1 VAVTLLIKAPSLF
14 NAPQSEHTRS
24 GGSHHHGYLR
34 RLAVTPNQAMNSQQ
48 VADLFVEQRV
58 LQPSQVEDVLQE
70 ANLNGKNIEQ
80 ALVDSG
86 FVDERGFYQVI
97 ADAIGTDFIDLS
109 ENEIAPEIV
118 RLIPAGL
125 ARLHQALPIAAQ
137 DDTLSVALVDPLDL
151 RAAED
156 LRFALGKDVHV
167 VVAPTQQ
174 VEDRI
179 KLYYGTDSS
188 NIDEVLKQLG
198 ETGELL
204 AIRGSDDSASTVEAE
219 ANTTPIIRFVDLIL
233 FQAIQDRASDIHFE
247 PFENEFKIRYRVDGA
262 LYEMA
267 PPPRH
272 LALPVI
278 SRVKVMA
285 NMNIAERRLPQDGR
299 IQKNIAGR
307 SVDLRVSTL
316 PTQFG
321 ESVVLRVLDR
331 STVNLDLEALGL
343 PHYIHD
349 YLIEIIH
356 RPNGIFIVTGPTG
369 SGKTTTLYS
378 CLRRINTIDS
388 KLVTAEEPVEYDLDG
403 IVQVPVNEAIGLTFA
418 RALRAFLRQDP
429 DRIMVGETRDLE
441 TAQISI
447 QASLT
452 GHLVFTTLH
461 TNDAPG
467 AITRL
472 IDMGVEPFLISSTL
486 EAVLGQRL
494 LRSICP
500 QCRTT
505 YQPSQP
511 LLAQLGLSRRDIGDR
526 NFHYGKG
533 CDACNQTGYKGRKG
547 IYELLKIT
555 DPLRE
560 LINERAPTVRLKE
573 KAIELGMVTLRQDG
587 LRSIFAGNTTIEE
600 VLKYT

>member
-1 VAVTLLIKAPSLF
+1 
-14 NAPQSEHTRS
+14 
-24 GGSHHHGYLR
+24 
-34 RLAVTPNQAMNSQQ
+34 
-48 VADLFVEQRV
+48 
-58 LQPSQVEDVLQE
+58 
-70 ANLNGKNIEQ
+70 
-80 ALVDSG
+80 
-86 FVDERGFYQVI
+86 
-97 ADAIGTDFIDLS
+97 
-109 ENEIAPEIV
+109 
-118 RLIPAGL
+118 
-125 ARLHQALPIAAQ
+125 
-137 DDTLSVALVDPLDL
+137 
-151 RAAED
+151 
-156 LRFALGKDVHV
+156 
-167 VVAPTQQ
+167 
-174 VEDRI
+174 
-179 KLYYGTDSS
+179 
-188 NIDEVLKQLG
+188 
-198 ETGELL
+198 
-204 AIRGSDDSASTVEAE
+204 
-219 ANTTPIIRFVDLIL
+219 
-233 FQAIQDRASDIHFE
+233 
-247 PFENEFKIRYRVDGA
+247 
-262 LYEMA
+262 
-267 PPPRH
+267 
-272 LALPVI
+272 
-278 SRVKVMA
+278 
-285 NMNIAERRLPQDGR
+285 MNIAERRLPQDGR
-299 IQKNIAGR
+299 IQKNVAGR
-307 SVDLRVSTL
+307 NVDLRVSTL

-343 PHYIHD
+343 PDYIFE
-349 YLIEIIH
+349 YVLEIIN

-388 KLVTAEEPVEYDLDG
+388 KLLTAEEPVEYDLEG

-505 YQPSQP
+505 YQPSET
-511 LLAQLGLSRRDIGDR
+511 LLEQLGLSRADIGAK
-526 NFHYGKG
+526 NFFYGKG

-547 IYELLKIT
+547 IYELMKIT

-560 LINERAPTVRLKE
+560 LINERAPTVTLKE
-573 KAIELGMVTLRQDG
+573 KAVELGMVTLRQDG
-587 LRSIFAGNTTIEE
+587 LRSIFAGDTTIEE

>member
-1 VAVTLLIKAPSLF
+1 
-14 NAPQSEHTRS
+14 
-24 GGSHHHGYLR
+24 
-34 RLAVTPNQAMNSQQ
+34 MNEKQ
-48 VADLFVEQRV
+48 VAELFVEQQV
-58 LQPSQVEDVLQE
+58 LQPSQAEDVLNE
-70 ANLNGKNIEQ
+70 ANLNGKTIVQ
-80 ALVDSG
+80 AMVDSG
-86 FVDERGFYQVI
+86 FVDESGFYRTI
-97 ADAIGTDFIDLS
+97 AEALGAEYVDLGDK
-109 ENEIAPEIV
+109 EIV
-118 RLIPAGL
+118 PAILKLIPSGL
-125 ARLHQALPIAAQ
+125 ARLHRALPIGLSGN
-137 DDTLSVALVDPLDL
+137 TLRVALADPLDP

-156 LRFALGKDVHV
+156 LRFALGKDVDV
-167 VVAPTQQ
+167 VVAPTEQI
-174 VEDRI
+174 DNRI
-179 KLYYGTDSS
+179 KEYYGADTTSME
-188 NIDEVLKQLG
+188 EVLKQLG
-198 ETGELL
+198 EAGEMLQ
-204 AIRGSDDSASTVEAE
+204 IRGDETAAAVEAE
-219 ANTTPIIRFVDLIL
+219 ANATPIIRFVDLIL
-233 FQAIQDRASDIHFE
+233 YQAIQDRASDIHFE

-262 LYEMA
+262 LYEMS

-299 IQKNIAGR
+299 MQKNIAGR
-307 SVDLRVSTL
+307 HVDLRVSTL

-331 STVNLDLEALGL
+331 STVNLDLEMLGM
-343 PHYIHD
+343 PEYVHNYI
-349 YLIEIIH
+349 LEIINC
-356 RPNGIFIVTGPTG
+356 PNGIFIATGPTG

-378 CLRRINTIDS
+378 CLRKINTIDS
-388 KLVTAEEPVEYDLDG
+388 KLLTAEEPVEYDLEG

-418 RALRAFLRQDP
+418 RVLRAFLRQDP
-429 DRIMVGETRDLE
+429 DRIMIGETRDLE
-441 TAQISI
+441 TAQIAI

-472 IDMGVEPFLISSTL
+472 IDMGVEPFLISATL

-500 QCRTT
+500 NCRAP
-505 YQPSQP
+505 YQPNESV
-511 LLAQLGLSRRDIGDR
+511 LAQLELSKRDIGDR
-526 NFHYGKG
+526 KFFYGKG
-533 CDACNQTGYKGRKG
+533 CDACNHTGYKGRKG
-547 IYELLKIT
+547 IYELMKIM

-560 LINERAPTVRLKE
+560 LINERAPTVVLKQ

-587 LRSIFAGNTTIEE
+587 LRSIFAGDTTIEE

>member
-1 VAVTLLIKAPSLF
+1 M
-14 NAPQSEHTRS
+14 NAKQ
-24 GGSHHHGYLR
+24 
-34 RLAVTPNQAMNSQQ
+34 LA
-48 VADLFVEQRV
+48 DIFVERGL
-58 LQPSQVEDVLQE
+58 LQSSQTEDVLRE
-70 ANLNGKNIEQ
+70 AQQNGKTVER
-80 ALVDSG
+80 ALVDGG
-86 FVDERGFYQVI
+86 FVDERGFYEVI
-97 ADAIGTDFIDLS
+97 ADALGT
-109 ENEIAPEIV
+109 EIYEFSKEIEPDI
-118 RLIPAGL
+118 LGSIPAGL
-125 ARLHQALPIAAQ
+125 ARLHRALPVGLTDNMISIV
-137 DDTLSVALVDPLDL
+137 LIDPFDL
-151 RAAED
+151 RAVED
-156 LRFALGKDVHV
+156 LRFALGRDVRV
-167 VVAPTQQ
+167 LVAPAEE
-174 VEDRI
+174 VEKR
-179 KLYYGTDSS
+179 LERYYGTKDSS
-188 NIDEVLKQLG
+188 TADILKQPGRTGKLPASINSG
-198 ETGELL
+198 E
-204 AIRGSDDSASTVEAE
+204 SVSAVEAE
-219 ANTTPIIRFVDLIL
+219 ANATPIIRFVDLIL
-233 FQAIQDRASDIHFE
+233 QQAILARASDIHFE
-247 PFENEFKIRYRVDGA
+247 PFEDEFKIRYRVDGA
-262 LYEMA
+262 LYEMT

-272 LALPVI
+272 LALPVT

-299 IQKNIAGR
+299 IKKNVDGR

-331 STVNLDLEALGL
+331 STVNLDLDALGL
-343 PHYIHD
+343 PEEIHD
-349 YLIEIIH
+349 YLLEIIH

-378 CLRRINTIDS
+378 CLRQINTIDS
-388 KLVTAEEPVEYDLDG
+388 KVLTAEEPVEYDLEG

-494 LRSICP
+494 LRRICS
-500 QCRTT
+500 QCRAT
-505 YQPSQP
+505 YQPDES
-511 LLAQLGLSRRDIGDR
+511 LLAQLGLDGQTFGARHF
-526 NFHYGKG
+526 FHGTG
-533 CDACNQTGYKGRKG
+533 CEACNQTGYKGRKG
-547 IYELLKIT
+547 IYELLKISN
-555 DPLRE
+555 PLRE
-560 LINERAPTVRLKE
+560 LINDRAPAVTLRE
-573 KAIELGMVTLRQDG
+573 KALELGMVSLRQDG
-587 LRSIFAGNTTIEE
+587 LRSIFAGETTIEE

>member
-1 VAVTLLIKAPSLF
+1 
-14 NAPQSEHTRS
+14 
-24 GGSHHHGYLR
+24 
-34 RLAVTPNQAMNSQQ
+34 MNNQQ
-48 VADLFVEQRV
+48 VLDLFIDQQV
-58 LQPSQVEDVLQE
+58 LQKTQADDVLTE
-70 ANLNGKNIEQ
+70 AQLNGKTIMQ
-80 ALVDSG
+80 AMVDSG
-86 FVDERGFYQVI
+86 FTDELGFYRSI
-97 ADAIGTDFIDLS
+97 AEGIGADFVDL
-109 ENEIAPEIV
+109 NDRDIAPEIAK
-118 RLIPAGL
+118 LIPSGL
-125 ARLHQALPIAAQ
+125 ARLHRVLPVEYV
-137 DDTLSVALVDPLDL
+137 DHTLRVAVADPLDP
-151 RAAED
+151 RTAED
-156 LRFALGKDVHV
+156 LRFALGRDIEV
-167 VVAPTQQ
+167 VVAPIEQI
-174 VEDRI
+174 EERI
-179 KLYYGTDSS
+179 RSFYGSDTSS
-188 NIDEVLKQLG
+188 MEEVLKQLG
-198 ETGELL
+198 ESGELL
-204 AIRGSDDSASTVEAE
+204 TLRGDGAVIASVEAE
-219 ANTTPIIRFVDLIL
+219 ANATPIIRFVDLIL
-233 FQAIQDRASDIHFE
+233 YQAIQDRASDIHFE

-262 LYEMA
+262 LYEMS

-331 STVNLDLEALGL
+331 TTVNLDLEMLGM
-343 PHYIHD
+343 PQYVHE
-349 YLIEIIH
+349 YLLELIK

-378 CLRRINTIDS
+378 CLRKINNLES
-388 KLVTAEEPVEYDLDG
+388 KLLTAEEPVEYDLEG
-403 IVQVPVNEAIGLTFA
+403 IMQVPVNEGIGLTFA
-418 RALRAFLRQDP
+418 RVLRAFLRQDP

-441 TAQISI
+441 TAQIAV

-461 TNDAPG
+461 TTDAPG
-467 AITRL
+467 AVTRL

-494 LRSICP
+494 LRTICLN
-500 QCRTT
+500 CRASCEPTRNV
-505 YQPSQP
+505 
-511 LLAQLGLSRRDIGDR
+511 LDEVEISRRELGSR
-526 NFHYGKG
+526 KFYYGKG
-533 CDACNQTGYKGRKG
+533 CDACNHTGYRGRKG
-547 IYELLKIT
+547 IYELMKIT

-560 LINERAPTVRLKE
+560 LINEHAPTVVLKQ

-587 LRSIFAGNTTIEE
+587 LRSVFNGDTTFEE